1 MEEKTKSRATRSVS
15 IRGTEEGLIVSIG
28 EGDWPGILGALAEHL
43 EERTTFLDGSGAIVS
58 TGSRELKAEALREVE
73 HLLSANN
80 IKMLAVKTSTAKTAA
95 AAASLDIP
103 CTAESEDA
111 RAPVGERAIGQEL
124 EEGLFMKRTV
134 RSGQTVQ
141 YNGHVTILGDVNP
154 GGQVVAGGDV
164 VIWGKLRGTVHA
176 GATGDDDA
184 TVCALMLAP
193 TQLRIGTHISR
204 SPEEDAREPDVPEI
218 AKVQDNGIVVV
229 PWSISKT

>member
-1 MEEKTKSRATRSVS
+1 MEEKTISRATHSVS
-15 IRGTEEGLIVSIG
+15 IKGTKEGLIVTIG
-28 EGDWPGILGALAEHL
+28 DGDWPGILGALAEHL
-43 EERTTFLDGSGAIVS
+43 EQRTAFFDGAGAIIS
-58 TGSRELKAEALREVE
+58 TGPRELNSEALREVQ
-73 HLLSANN
+73 HLLSVNN
-80 IKMLAVKTSTAKTAA
+80 IETLAVKTSTAKTAA

-103 CTAESEDA
+103 RAPELEVA
-111 RAPVGERAIGQEL
+111 RAADDEPATGQEP
-124 EEGLFMKRTV
+124 EEGLFRKRTV

-164 VIWGKLRGTVHA
+164 VIWGRLRGTVHA

-184 TVCALMLAP
+184 AVCALMLAP
-193 TQLRIGTHISR
+193 TQLRIGTHIAR

>member
-1 MEEKTKSRATRSVS
+1 MEENTISRATGIVS
-15 IRGTEEGLIVSIG
+15 IKGTKEGLIVSIG
-28 EGDWPGILGALAEHL
+28 EGEWPGILGALAEHL
-43 EERTTFLDGSGAIVS
+43 EQRAAFFDGAGAIISV
-58 TGSRELKAEALREVE
+58 GPRELTAEALREVQ
-73 HLLSANN
+73 HLLFANN
-80 IKMLAVKTSTAKTAA
+80 IEMLAVKTSTAKTAA

-103 CTAESEDA
+103 RAPELEDA
-111 RAPVGERAIGQEL
+111 IAPGGECAMGQEP

-141 YNGHVTILGDVNP
+141 YNGHVTIRGDVNP

-164 VIWGKLRGTVHA
+164 VIWGRLRGTVHA

-193 TQLRIGTHISR
+193 TQLRIGTHIAR
-204 SPEEDAREPDVPEI
+204 SPEEDAREPGVPEI
-218 AKVQDNGIVVV
+218 AKVQDSGIVVL